1 METNSKQE
9 YINVLIDNFN
19 KYDYYTNDQSTIFSL
34 QNLKNVKT
42 NADLSSCLKDLH
54 NKNLAYQILHQESYI
69 HPGTKDSYLDLNENL
84 ATLLIYLENNPKQ
97 EISKLINPVIK
108 EPISNLSYLMIV
120 EQTLDVTSIHK
131 SIQLTESTM
140 KNISVDTLYYPL
152 MFNKNK
158 KMFDVPD
165 YYGKFSNKE
174 WMIEI
179 PQVDNKFKSSTLTHE
194 TFHALDAY
202 IYFQL
207 KKEYPE
213 LQTTLKEFTSFIQ
226 EIKMYEDCP
235 EVFDVDL
242 ENIKN
247 NKNYKSFFEFCN
259 NFDKIPQ
266 SKKLSQED
274 TKEYIKQ
281 YLNIDISKYKDET
294 EFTQQILDVYSNER
308 DKLPKHLLD
317 NSSNNTD
324 KIKQLSNE
332 IFNYYHNDYSDKSMY
347 SLMSDMISKLA
358 SEDSGY
364 RCNLNEKCARVF
376 EMNSYSNKN
385 EDIYKLLPENIS
397 DKNIYPIGNER
408 EYYVSILN
416 NELKNM
422 SKLLNE
428 HIILNEPLPTPRK
441 KYTKENIPEGF
452 TLPKQDDNKFDLS
465 RLSKSNALSNMQKI
479 RELQNK
485 SSTCSNKLKIY

>member
-1 METNSKQE
+1 METNNKQE
-9 YINVLIDNFN
+9 YINILIDNFN
-19 KYDYYTNDQSTIFSL
+19 KYDYYTNDHNTILSL

-42 NADLSSCLKDLH
+42 NEDLSICLKELH
-54 NKNLAYQILHQESYI
+54 SKNLVYQILHQESYI

-84 ATLLIYLENNPKQ
+84 ATLLIYLDNNPKQ

-108 EPISNLSYLMIV
+108 EPISNLSCLMIV

-131 SIQLTESTM
+131 SIQLTQNAI

-152 MFNKNK
+152 IFNENK

-165 YYGKFSNKE
+165 YYGRFSNKE

-179 PQVDNKFKSSTLTHE
+179 PQVDNEFKSSTLTHE

-294 EFTQQILDVYSNER
+294 EFTQQILEVYSNER
-308 DKLPKHLLD
+308 DKLPKNLLD
-317 NSSNNTD
+317 NVSNNTD
-324 KIKQLSNE
+324 KIKQLSKE
-332 IFNYYHNDYSDKSMY
+332 IFNYYHTNYSDKSMY

-364 RCNLNEKCARVF
+364 RCSLNEKCARVF

-408 EYYVSILN
+408 EYYVSTLN
-416 NELKNM
+416 NELKNI
-422 SKLLNE
+422 SSLFNQ
-428 HIILNEPLPTPRK
+428 HIFLNEPLPTPRK
-441 KYTKENIPEGF
+441 KFTKENLPEGF
-452 TLPKQDDNKFDLS
+452 NLPTADDNKFDLS
-465 RLSKSNALSNMQKI
+465 RLSKPNALSNMQKI

-485 SSTCSNKLKIY
+485 SSTCSNKLKNY